1 MAPRSLTARRAT
13 WSAPGR
19 VNLIGEHTDY
29 NDGLALPFAIPMC
42 TTVHGVA
49 RDDAIVRVSSTGRD
63 PIEFGT
69 STTPG
74 EVFGWGAYVAGVVW
88 AMSTAGHRVPGAD
101 LQITSEVPVGAGL
114 SSSAALECAVTLAL
128 ADLAALDLAAG
139 EIVTIARRAENDFV
153 GAPTGALDQTA
164 SMYGRAGHVVCFDAR
179 AMSCEAVPCDPEA
192 EGLMLLVID
201 TGVGHRHAGGEYAQ
215 RRAGCA
221 DAAAQLGVRS
231 LRALDVE
238 SLDRHLAR
246 LDVRHRPLVRHVVT
260 ENERV
265 RRTVEHLRARR
276 LREVG
281 PLLTESHVSLRDDFA
296 VSIPELDTAV
306 DTALHA
312 GALGARLTGGGFG
325 GSVIALVP
333 REGMDDV
340 VQGVRVEYA
349 DRGFATPSFMP
360 VAPSAGA
367 GATSDPTRR

>member
-1 MAPRSLTARRAT
+1 MAARPLTGRRAT

-29 NDGLALPFAIPMC
+29 NDGLALPFAIPMR

-49 RDDAIVRVSSTGRD
+49 REDTSVRVSSTGRD

-69 STTPG
+69 SATPG
-74 EVFGWGAYVAGVVW
+74 TVIGWGAYVAGVVW
-88 AMSTAGHRVPGAD
+88 AMSSAGHRVPGVD
-101 LQITSEVPVGAGL
+101 LEITSEVPVGAGL
-114 SSSAALECAVTLAL
+114 SSSAALECAVALTVADIAALAL
-128 ADLAALDLAAG
+128 GAED
-139 EIVTIARRAENDFV
+139 IVTIARRAENDFV

-164 SMYGRAGHVVCFDAR
+164 SMFGRTGHLVCFDALT
-179 AMSCEAVPCDPEA
+179 MSCEAVPCEPEG
-192 EGLMLLVID
+192 EGLVLLVID
-201 TGVGHRHAGGEYAQ
+201 SGVVHRHVGGAYAR

-221 DAAAQLGVRS
+221 DAAAQLGVPS
-231 LRALDVE
+231 LRALDLG

-246 LDVRHRPLVRHVVT
+246 LDSRYQPLVRHVVT

-281 PLLTESHVSLRDDFA
+281 PLLTESHASLRDDFA
-296 VSIPELDTAV
+296 VSIRELDVAV
-306 DTALHA
+306 VAAIDA

-333 REGMDDV
+333 RERMDDV
-340 VQGVRVEYA
+340 VQGVQGEYA
-349 DRGFATPSFMP
+349 DRGFGTPSFMP

-367 GATSDPTRR
+367 GPTSDPTRR